1 MAQTGYTPI
10 QLYHSLT
17 ASSIPSAANL
27 TDGELAINSN
37 TADGKLYYKDSAG
50 VVQLLASKA
59 GAAGTFSSVT
69 ITGGTIN
76 GTIIGNTTPAAGT
89 FTSVTDSG
97 LTSGR
102 VTYASTS
109 GLLTDNAALT

>member
-17 ASSIPSAANL
+17 ASSIPLAANL

-69 ITGGTIN
+69 IRSEEH
-76 GTIIGNTTPAAGT
+76 
-89 FTSVTDSG
+89 TSELQSH
-97 LTSGR
+97 
-102 VTYASTS
+102 
-109 GLLTDNAALT
+109 